1 MARPI
6 AEIFQQFGVAELHVS
21 LTHGLWR
28 YDKWGYPPVD
38 AAMGAEIWVWFQGDH
53 HLSDSQVDRQW
64 KRLVD
69 TLSGVL
75 CASLSFIDASNTVR
89 PKFSFRPQFSD
100 SGAVADQTAHHKRFV
115 RYATLPRE
123 VVCTENLTPWKKLM
137 PCRNTHEGLASLL
150 ASSSIYSTN
159 YHSLGL
165 HMRSLCHSP
174 DCSGLRQ
181 LEIKQTVNLV
191 FDKQLISPNRDWSM
205 RKLFG
210 QGLAGSCY
218 VADSSH
224 VYVDVTDQ
232 NEDFVVRHKIYISTT
247 FLHLI
252 KLFHARSLRNQTEP
266 SHPNGVEPRP
276 N

>member
-1 MARPI
+1 
-6 AEIFQQFGVAELHVS
+6 
-21 LTHGLWR
+21 
-28 YDKWGYPPVD
+28 
-38 AAMGAEIWVWFQGDH
+38 MGAEIWAWFRGDH
-53 HLSDSQVDRQW
+53 RLTDERVDHQW

-75 CASLSFIDASNTVR
+75 CASLSFIDESNTLR

-100 SGAVADQTAHHKRFV
+100 AGYAADTNRYV

-137 PCRNTHEGLASLL
+137 PCRNKQNGLVSLL
-150 ASSSIYSTN
+150 ASGYIYSTN

-165 HMRSLCHSP
+165 HMRSFCHTP
-174 DCSGLRQ
+174 DCSGSRQ

-218 VADSSH
+218 LADSSH
-224 VYVDVTDQ
+224 VYVDVTEQ
-232 NEDFVVRHKIYISTT
+232 NDDYVVRTS
-247 FLHLI
+247 LLI
-252 KLFHARSLRNQTEP
+252 LP
-266 SHPNGVEPRP
+266 I
-276 N
+276 

>member
-1 MARPI
+1 MLLFPVNHIHLVARPI
-6 AEIFQQFGVAELHVS
+6 AEIFQQYDVAELHVS

-38 AAMGAEIWVWFQGDH
+38 AAMGAEIWAWFRGDPQ
-53 HLSDSQVDRQW
+53 LTDAQVDQQW

-75 CASLSFIDASNTVR
+75 CASLSFIDQSNTVR
-89 PKFSFRPQFSD
+89 PKFSFRPQYAD
-100 SGAVADQTAHHKRFV
+100 PPADGAPPRNRFV

-137 PCRNTHEGLASLL
+137 PCRNAHEGLASLL

-165 HMRSLCHSP
+165 HMRSLCHSG
-174 DCSGLRQ
+174 DCAGGRQ

-224 VYVDVTDQ
+224 VYVDVSEQ
-232 NEDFVVRHKIYISTT
+232 NDDYVVIISNTQIT
-247 FLHLI
+247 FNI
-252 KLFHARSLRNQTEP
+252 
-266 SHPNGVEPRP
+266 
-276 N
+276 

>member
-1 MARPI
+1 
-6 AEIFQQFGVAELHVS
+6 
-21 LTHGLWR
+21 
-28 YDKWGYPPVD
+28 
-38 AAMGAEIWVWFQGDH
+38 MGAEIWAWFRGDH
-53 HLSDSQVDRQW
+53 KLTDNQVDHQW

-75 CASLSFIDASNTVR
+75 CASLSFIDNSNTVR

-100 SGAVADQTAHHKRFV
+100 SGATADETTTSNRFV

-123 VVCTENLTPWKKLM
+123 NVCTENLTPWKKLM

-224 VYVDVTDQ
+224 VYVDVTDK
-232 NEDFVVRHKIYISTT
+232 NDEFLVRA
-247 FLHLI
+247 LI
-252 KLFHARSLRNQTEP
+252 LNSFQYL
-266 SHPNGVEPRP
+266 
-276 N
+276 